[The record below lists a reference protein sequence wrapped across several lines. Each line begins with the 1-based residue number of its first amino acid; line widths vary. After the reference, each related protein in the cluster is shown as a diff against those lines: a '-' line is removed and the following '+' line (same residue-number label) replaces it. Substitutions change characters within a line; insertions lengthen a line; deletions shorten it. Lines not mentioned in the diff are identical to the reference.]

1 MVDGVLTQCVSL
13 VCRSLRSL
21 SAFLLFVCMS
31 VWSMS
36 ICMTPVVCCL
46 FLKWYIDS
54 REVLRFTSAFI
65 IF

>member
-1 MVDGVLTQCVSL
+1 MVDGVLVQCVSF
-13 VCRSLRSL
+13 VYRSLL
-21 SAFLLFVCMS
+21 AFLLFVCMS